1 MAKLL
6 STFLMKNPESKCF
19 YKSPPVKCRLHQTL
33 FKSKCGCPS
42 LHPISA
48 VYPLWL
54 VCPSSSSP
62 LVTSDWIDNSL
73 LVENIES
80 NLKLVWHLASSG
92 IPDICQFWDTNML
105 FSTLKVYKKVRTVA
119 TKKTKLAKIGQRF
132 AFSVQ
137 KKGISLKKAHH
148 RQQWRW
154 WQISATSSGKDVSL
168 NCLKCLTLKSF
179 WCSWGFSNLRRQDM
193 HLATGY

>member
-105 FSTLKVYKKVRTVA
+105 FSTLKAYKKVRTVA

>member
-1 MAKLL
+1 
-6 STFLMKNPESKCF
+6 MKNPESKCF
-19 YKSPPVKCRLHQTL
+19 DKSPPVKCRLHQTL

-168 NCLKCLTLKSF
+168 NCLKCWTFESF
-179 WCSWGFSNLRRQDM
+179 WCSWGFPI
-193 HLATGY
+193 